1 VFYQRIVP
9 SVPENKRGDEN
20 YEYKKKNF
28 GDSIERLA
36 GVDKFLDHL
45 LIVYIFF
52 LAYINGEESTHQ
64 WFRTYFYNQK
74 MGRSCG

>member
-52 LAYINGEESTHQ
+52 PSLY
-64 WFRTYFYNQK
+64 
-74 MGRSCG
+74 